1 MQVCAARIV
10 RMRAV
15 VGRRD
20 NKHEA
25 RGVAGKTI
33 VASVCYVQQPYSP
46 RSYFFRGFV
55 NSGLPTEHLP

>member
-1 MQVCAARIV
+1 MQVCAAKIV
-10 RMRAV
+10 RMRAR

-20 NKHEA
+20 NKHD
-25 RGVAGKTI
+25 GVAGNTI

-46 RSYFFRGFV
+46 RSHFFSGFV